1 MHSERFSNGIAVRSL
16 DCPRFWPPLAA
27 ARQPC
32 DPLDVWCRRRGATL
46 SADHQFVAARPQT
59 PSTLFLSSTT
69 MPTALVQRF
78 QLSTSTEP
86 TTARPTLPT
95 FSCSV
100 TVLRVNS
107 GDAVE
112 SSLRVVVSG
121 RPPECG
127 GESSR
132 VLSCRAQHRSELP
145 LHFRRH
151 QPPLFLLPAGACW
164 ALRPLRAQERRVIWS
179 LSSSCAACDLR
190 VAPLNVLELSA
201 CFLWS
206 ASF

>member
-59 PSTLFLSSTT
+59 PSTSFLSSTT
-69 MPTALVQRF
+69 TPTALVQWF
-78 QLSTSTEP
+78 QLSTSTEH
-86 TTARPTLPT
+86 TTARPTLQL
-95 FSCSV
+95 S
-100 TVLRVNS
+100 TVQSQSSDVNS
-107 GDAVE
+107 GNAVE

-132 VLSCRAQHRSELP
+132 VLSCRAQHRSELSIA
-145 LHFRRH
+145 F
-151 QPPLFLLPAGACW
+151 
-164 ALRPLRAQERRVIWS
+164 
-179 LSSSCAACDLR
+179 SSSPAAAFPSSRWCLLGSSSVACSGAACDLVSLIIVR
-190 VAPLNVLELSA
+190 CV
-201 CFLWS
+201 
-206 ASF
+206 